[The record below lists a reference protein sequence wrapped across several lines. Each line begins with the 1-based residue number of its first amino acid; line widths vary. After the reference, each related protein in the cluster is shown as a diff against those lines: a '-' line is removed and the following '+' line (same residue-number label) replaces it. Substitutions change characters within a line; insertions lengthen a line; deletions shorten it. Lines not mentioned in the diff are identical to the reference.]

1 MNHHP
6 RDFPSIAAGTADA
19 PAAPNRR
26 ADATTVSNGRA
37 VHIDALRALALL
49 GVIVMNIGSMV
60 MAVNGRATFA
70 AAGPAD
76 IAAAAFDLI
85 VFQGKARSCF
95 AFLFGAGFAILMLKS
110 ETRGGSFPAF
120 YARRMLALLGFGL
133 VNQIFL
139 FWGDILV
146 TYAILGLLL
155 IFARHWTR
163 DTLLRAGLALVLLPP
178 LAAAAFELFAG
189 APIPNLIQSSPP
201 AETAASLAA
210 YASPSYADAVAR
222 NIAIGLRE
230 HGVATGPMLVYDL
243 GVLGLFLLGAYA
255 VRSGLLTDPQAH
267 RRTLRRLAALALP
280 LGLVLSVLN
289 SLPFLGV
296 RTTGAAHAAVTA
308 AYVGVPILAFFYLAA
323 FALLFTRRPRPGRI
337 QTFLA
342 ATGRMTLTNYL
353 VSGALGCWLF
363 YGYGLAQLE
372 RFNLAALTALSIA
385 LFLALAAL
393 SNLWLTRFRQGPFE
407 WLWRVVSPP
416 LQGA

>member
-6 RDFPSIAAGTADA
+6 QDFPSAAAGVDAQTATGHRVDA
-19 PAAPNRR
+19 PTVSARR
-26 ADATTVSNGRA
+26 AA
-37 VHIDALRALALL
+37 HIDALRALALL

-95 AFLFGAGFAILMLKS
+95 AFLFGAGFAILMLRS
-110 ETRGGSFPAF
+110 EARGGSFAAF
-120 YARRMLALLGFGL
+120 YARRMLALLGFGV

-155 IFARHWTR
+155 IFARHWTH

-178 LAAAAFELFAG
+178 LAASAFELVTG

-201 AETAASLAA
+201 TEAAASLAA
-210 YASPSYADAVAR
+210 YTSPSYADAVAR
-222 NIAIGLRE
+222 NIAVGLRE
-230 HGVATGPMLVYDL
+230 HGLATGHMLVYDL

-255 VRSGLLTDPQAH
+255 VRSGLLTGPQAH
-267 RRTLRRLAALALP
+267 RRTLRRLAATALP
-280 LGLVLSVLN
+280 LGLALSVVN
-289 SLPFLGV
+289 SLPFLGI
-296 RTTGAAHAAVTA
+296 RSTGAAHAAVTA
-308 AYVGVPILAFFYLAA
+308 AYVGVPILAFGYLAA

-337 QTFLA
+337 HAFLA

-363 YGYGLAQLE
+363 YGYGLAQLD
-372 RFNLAALTALSIA
+372 RFNLAALSALSIA
-385 LFLALAAL
+385 LFLALATL
-393 SNLWLTRFRQGPFE
+393 SNLWLTRFRQGPAE
-407 WLWRVVSPP
+407 WLSRVVSPP